1 MYDSGI
7 IMYKYTLSVGKI
19 YIIRLY
25 FEETFE
31 FYV

>member
-7 IMYKYTLSVGKI
+7 IMYKYTLIIGNI

-25 FEETFE
+25 FEEIFE